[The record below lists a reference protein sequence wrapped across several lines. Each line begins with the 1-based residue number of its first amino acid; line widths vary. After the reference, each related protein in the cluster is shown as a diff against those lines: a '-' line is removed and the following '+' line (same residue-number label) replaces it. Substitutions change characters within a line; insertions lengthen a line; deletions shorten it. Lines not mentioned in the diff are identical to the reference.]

1 LSKITKETIAGGM
14 TQEYPSRR
22 WHTCLQCS
30 RIDDL
35 FSIARK
41 GARAAALSILAIG
54 GYGVP
59 LSPVAETLPR
69 EASPPLAPAELAA
82 ASPLR
87 SPPCLSALYLSRNTN
102 RAVCF
107 PLTNEILKKGKKKR
121 LSRKKE
127 RSGSEIRTEI
137 QRVKK

>member
-1 LSKITKETIAGGM
+1 M
-14 TQEYPSRR
+14 TEEYPSRR

-30 RIDDL
+30 RIDD
-35 FSIARK
+35 FCAKR
-41 GARAAALSILAIG
+41 ARAAALSILAIG

-59 LSPVAETLPR
+59 PLSPVAETLPR
-69 EASPPLAPAELAA
+69 EASPHPAPAELAA
-82 ASPLR
+82 ASPLP

-107 PLTNEILKKGKKKR
+107 PLTNEILKKGKKDWAE
-121 LSRKKE
+121 KKE